1 MKSGAWGRGVKS
13 GVWGSRAVTEGAA
26 AFLEVFDSEAGINV
40 VPFDPVRPGRFP
52 EATNLLWLTRGWL
65 RSVVAARTGFYTAE
79 EDFAGQEEVQE
90 EEPGRA
96 TKAKRVT
103 TAQLASQLSGAD
115 LPARGREM

>member
-1 MKSGAWGRGVKS
+1 MKSGAWGRGVKCEIW
-13 GVWGSRAVTEGAA
+13 GVGSRAVTEGAA

-79 EDFAGQEEVQE
+79 EDFAGQEAEQGK
-90 EEPGRA
+90 P